1 MKIPKKTKNKKYHR
15 LKRQSVKY
23 SFKKQSLAYGYWGLK
38 SLQSGRITEKQI
50 EAVRQSIMKKIR
62 PSGKLWIRIFPDIPI
77 TSKPVGVRMGKGKGS
92 VDYWTYSVAPGEIL
106 YEVNGVTSSVA
117 MAALKL
123 GSKKLPIRT
132 KVVSY

>member
-23 SFKKQSLAYGYWGLK
+23 YVKKQSLAYGYWGLK

-77 TSKPVGVRMGKGKGS
+77 TSKPVGVRMGKGKGA
-92 VDYWTYSVAPGEIL
+92 VDY
-106 YEVNGVTSSVA
+106 
-117 MAALKL
+117 
-123 GSKKLPIRT
+123 
-132 KVVSY
+132 